1 MKADCPVDWW
11 LCICFPLQ
19 SHVLG
24 FVLRQ
29 QLIHEVRR
37 EYEGIVESIQSP
49 ELLQSLPLPLANETI
64 HWPHQNSLCF
74 PLFTGQEQELCEA
87 CCHGNQD
94 TAVLQSPNKHSEGD
108 QNMDQLQSPLST
120 HNFPTSTPNHSPQN
134 VVISKNIPVSSPVDS
149 RPRQADDVQFDESS
163 LNCLIEPLPRDREAL
178 LELRSQLAL
187 ELLWIKQA
195 IASRQEVGQCIAKL
209 K

>member
-1 MKADCPVDWW
+1 M
-11 LCICFPLQ
+11 CFPLQ

-49 ELLQSLPLPLANETI
+49 ELLQNLPLPLANETI
-64 HWPHQNSLCF
+64 HWPHQNILCF
-74 PLFTGQEQELCEA
+74 PLFTNQEQELREA
-87 CCHGNQD
+87 CCRGDQD
-94 TAVLQSPNKHSEGD
+94 TALLQSPNKHSEGA
-108 QNMDQLQSPLST
+108 DQLQFPLST
-120 HNFPTSTPNHSPQN
+120 QNFPTSNPNHSPQN
-134 VVISKNIPVSSPVDS
+134 VVVSKNTLISSPADS
-149 RPRQADDVQFDESS
+149 RPHQADDVQFDESS
-163 LNCLIEPLPRDREAL
+163 MNCLIEPLPRDREAL

-195 IASRQEVGQCIAKL
+195 IASRQEVSQCIAKL